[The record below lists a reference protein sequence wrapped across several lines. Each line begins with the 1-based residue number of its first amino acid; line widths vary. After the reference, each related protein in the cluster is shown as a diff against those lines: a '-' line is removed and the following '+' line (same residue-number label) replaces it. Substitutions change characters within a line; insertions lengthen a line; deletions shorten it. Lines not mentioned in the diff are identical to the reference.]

1 MLRYEHAVRKRE
13 NLLKSLQDL
22 RHAITERE
30 AINEFRPAKGK
41 LAHVESTVIAAA
53 ESKSIRDL
61 VEHCLVHRFHGARN
75 WQRRTPTTWR
85 AEIERVK
92 NSEAQSWRERGV
104 HPGKAAG
111 EARPGDSAR

>member
-53 ESKSIRDL
+53 ESKSI
-61 VEHCLVHRFHGARN
+61 
-75 WQRRTPTTWR
+75 Q
-85 AEIERVK
+85 ISSERMDPV
-92 NSEAQSWRERGV
+92 S
-104 HPGKAAG
+104 
-111 EARPGDSAR
+111 